1 MGFIKNWASKATGAD
16 VAGDAAERGAEE
28 QAKAIRDSAAKAAA
42 AASESAAQA
51 ARTQEQAAART
62 AAEGAASDAL
72 SKPLENAD
80 VQIGGVND
88 GTTSAAGLS
97 RKRRQTFGVGSAS
110 SGVNI

>member
-1 MGFIKNWASKATGAD
+1 MGALKNWVAKATGAD

-28 QAKAIRDSAAKAAA
+28 QSRAIRESASKAAA
-42 AASESAAQA
+42 QANEAAAQA
-51 ARTQEQAAART
+51 ARSQEQSAARN

-80 VQIGGVND
+80 VQIGGVKD
-88 GTTSAAGLS
+88 GSVSSAGLS
-97 RKRRQTFGVGSAS
+97 RKRRQTFGVGSAG